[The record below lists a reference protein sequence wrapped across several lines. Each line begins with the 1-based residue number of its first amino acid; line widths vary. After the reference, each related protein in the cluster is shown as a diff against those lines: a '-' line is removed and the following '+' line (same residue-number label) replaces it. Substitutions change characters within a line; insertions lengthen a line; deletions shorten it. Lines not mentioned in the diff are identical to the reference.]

1 MQAYVP
7 FPNSNGKAAAGTCQ
21 RAQVDLQLVRLLRS
35 KTFERASRLRGLLEY
50 LVVNKTLGRRPDEVQ
65 IAIEF
70 FGKPRDF
77 EPTLDP
83 GIRVQIGRLRQTLV
97 RYYQQEGL
105 EDPIRISIPPR
116 TYTPEIEVR
125 ETSNGDAR
133 MSGRTKLSQYEARDA
148 KMTPMGKRH
157 QRYGGELVV
166 LPFANLTNNEKHAV
180 FCYGL
185 TEEIASALG
194 NGDGYRVVANS
205 SAFQFKNIPVDV
217 RKVGRQ
223 LGAAYVLEGSVR
235 MERGNVRVTAQLAR
249 TADGMAVW
257 SSTFDAKVRGTLTTQ
272 SSVARRIADTIPT
285 ASQMNAELEGE
296 DSGNLAESPMGQ
308 RKHNELAP
316 NCASSACS
324 GE

>member
-1 MQAYVP
+1 MQPQILSSDSDAP
-7 FPNSNGKAAAGTCQ
+7 QA
-21 RAQVDLQLVRLLRS
+21 LEVRLRTEIDRQLERVLQS

-50 LVVNKTLGRRPDEVQ
+50 LVVNKTLGRDPDEVQ

-83 GIRVQIGRLRQTLV
+83 GIRVQIGRLRKALD
-97 RYYQQEGL
+97 RYYRQEGSA
-105 EDPIRISIPPR
+105 DPIRISLPAR

-125 ETSNGDAR
+125 DLEQAR
-133 MSGRTKLSQYEARDA
+133 GPEPVRATDSKGRVSRRDL
-148 KMTPMGKRH
+148 RH
-157 QRYGGELVV
+157 KGGELVV
-166 LPFANLTNNEKHAV
+166 LPFSNLTNNEKHTV

-205 SAFQFKNIPVDV
+205 SAFQFKDVPVDV

-235 MERGNVRVTAQLAR
+235 MEKGNVRVTAQLAR
-249 TADGMAVW
+249 TIDGMAVW
-257 SSTFDAKVRGTLTTQ
+257 SNTFDTKVRGTLTTQ
-272 SSVARRIADTIPT
+272 SAVARRIADTLPA
-285 ASQMNAELEGE
+285 ASQMTAEVESVDTGTRA
-296 DSGNLAESPMGQ
+296 GNLIDHLEQ
-308 RKHNELAP
+308 NELKQ
-316 NCASSACS
+316 NERLRSTRT
-324 GE
+324 